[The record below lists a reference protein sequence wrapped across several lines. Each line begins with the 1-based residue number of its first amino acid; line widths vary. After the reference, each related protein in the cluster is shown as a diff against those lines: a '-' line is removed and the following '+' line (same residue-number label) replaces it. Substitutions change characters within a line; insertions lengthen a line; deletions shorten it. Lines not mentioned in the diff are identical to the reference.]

1 MNPLRLIQKLFG
13 RMGFFRPA
21 ASSALSRD
29 DSSPLPASSLPSPGT
44 HGNPKRSFQ
53 QQSQRFA
60 QIMKQDQFPLS
71 DHDIR
76 QLLLAAYN
84 PSPNTLPKP
93 SLRKVLALYG
103 KAAVI
108 IFFLSHITLHAV
120 PLPHASAT
128 SEPNRIS
135 GLFITN
141 SAYNTFLS
149 NK

>member
-13 RMGFFRPA
+13 RMGFSRPA

-29 DSSPLPASSLPSPGT
+29 DSSALPASSLPSPGT
-44 HGNPKRSFQ
+44 HGKPKRSFQ

>member
-13 RMGFFRPA
+13 RMGFSRPA

-29 DSSPLPASSLPSPGT
+29 DSSPLPASSLSSPGT
-44 HGNPKRSFQ
+44 HGKPKRSFQ

>member
-13 RMGFFRPA
+13 RMGFSRPA

-29 DSSPLPASSLPSPGT
+29 DSSALQASSLPSPGT

>member
-13 RMGFFRPA
+13 RMGFSRPA
-21 ASSALSRD
+21 ESPALARD
-29 DSSPLPASSLPSPGT
+29 DSSPLPASSFSSPGT

-135 GLFITN
+135 CLFITN

>member
-13 RMGFFRPA
+13 RTGFSRPA
-21 ASSALSRD
+21 ESPALARD
-29 DSSPLPASSLPSPGT
+29 TSSPLPASSLPSPGT
-44 HGNPKRSFQ
+44 HGKPKRSFQ